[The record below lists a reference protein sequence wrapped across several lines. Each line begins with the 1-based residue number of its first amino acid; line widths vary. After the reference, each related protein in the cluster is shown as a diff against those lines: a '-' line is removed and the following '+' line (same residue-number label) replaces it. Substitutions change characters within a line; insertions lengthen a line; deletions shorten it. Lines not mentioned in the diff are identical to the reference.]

1 MEDYNTFEHT
11 ADIGIEAYGRT
22 LEEAFGNAAKG
33 MFSIITNGSR
43 VEAVEKRHIELPVD
57 SDEEQLL
64 VDFLSELLYI
74 NDVEEMVFGDFDVK
88 IDDKLLVAD
97 AYGEKYDR
105 SKHGYGTE
113 IKAVTYHMLQIKRN
127 KKGFYIRVLFDI

>member
-1 MEDYNTFEHT
+1 MEDYSTFEHT

-22 LEEAFGNAAKG
+22 LEEAFANAAKG
-33 MFSIITNGSR
+33 MFSVITNGSN
-43 VEAVEKRHIELPVD
+43 VEAKEKRHIELPVD

-64 VDFLSELLYI
+64 VDWLSELLYI
-74 NDVEEMVFGDFDVK
+74 NDVDGLVFSNFDIK
-88 IDDKLLVAD
+88 IDDKSLVAD

-105 SKHGYGTE
+105 SKHGYGME
-113 IKAVTYHMLQIKRN
+113 IKAVTYHMLKIKRN

>member
-1 MEDYNTFEHT
+1 
-11 ADIGIEAYGRT
+11 
-22 LEEAFGNAAKG
+22 
-33 MFSIITNGSR
+33 MFSIITNGSKIDSG
-43 VEAVEKRHIELPVD
+43 EKRHIELPVD

-74 NDVEEMVFGDFDVK
+74 NDVEEMVFGDFVVK